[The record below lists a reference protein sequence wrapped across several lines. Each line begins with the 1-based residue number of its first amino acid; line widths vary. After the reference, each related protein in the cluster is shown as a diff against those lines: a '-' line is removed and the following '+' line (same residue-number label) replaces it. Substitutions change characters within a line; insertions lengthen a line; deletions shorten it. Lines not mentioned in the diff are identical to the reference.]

1 MKIKRIFFI
10 TLITT
15 IFIFTTDLFG
25 AFEFLE
31 NKTYDFRTNKTVSNK
46 TSEELFVIL
55 LDQNS
60 LDWASSEMNWSWP
73 WPRSAYGD
81 IVNFFNLANARGIH
95 IWDIRKVDDS
105 SSFYVSVKDVYRL
118 KSITK
123 KTKAK
128 QKQYDI

>member
-15 IFIFTTDLFG
+15 IFIFTLELFG

-46 TSEELFVIL
+46 TSEELFVVL

-73 WPRSAYGD
+73 WPRKAYGD
-81 IVNFFNLANARGIH
+81 ILNFFKLGNAKTVTFDVIFSEPS
-95 IWDIRKVDDS
+95 RKYLS
-105 SSFYVSVKDVYRL
+105 
-118 KSITK
+118 
-123 KTKAK
+123 
-128 QKQYDI
+128 